1 MKFSAILLSLAAV
14 AVASVAEPVAEPVA
28 AAEPV
33 ITPAAE
39 GPADIHKLKEM
50 IHDKKCAK
58 VAHKC
63 PPPPLKCVTV
73 TKTVNK
79 TVTKTAQAKNQCQT
93 PQQKKCSKHGC

>member
-1 MKFSAILLSLAAV
+1 MKFSTILLSLAAV
-14 AVASVAEPVAEPVA
+14 AVASVVEPVAEPSV
-28 AAEPV
+28 AEPA

-39 GPADIHKLKEM
+39 SPADIHKLKEM
-50 IHDKKCAK
+50 IHEKKCAK

-63 PPPPLKCVTV
+63 PPPPPKCVTV

-93 PQQKKCSKHGC
+93 PQQKCGKHGC